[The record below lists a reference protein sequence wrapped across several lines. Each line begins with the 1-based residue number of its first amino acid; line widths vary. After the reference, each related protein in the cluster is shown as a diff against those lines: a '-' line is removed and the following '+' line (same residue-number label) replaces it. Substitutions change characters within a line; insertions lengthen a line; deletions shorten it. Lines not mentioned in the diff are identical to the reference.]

1 MKNTNF
7 KTFLA
12 AVKTEPDNAPVW
24 YAGYLFLDLTPRQHA
39 KTCDALL
46 ARGCA
51 VTVDAI
57 GRRWVHTPVGLG
69 LLL

>member
-7 KTFLA
+7 KAFLA
-12 AVKTEPDNAPVW
+12 AVKTEADNAPVW

-57 GRRWVHTPVGLG
+57 GRRWVHTPSGFG